1 MTRSRNKAIKYDK
14 LTLLNNVA
22 HKTRLL
28 PILLLPGQ
36 PQKDKRLLR
45 GTLKVSQL
53 LGNSSPLQWDRRIAV
68 VIFCIPKEEEDTSR
82 SSHNFY

>member
-22 HKTRLL
+22 HKTRLW
-28 PILLLPGQ
+28 PILLLANL
-36 PQKDKRLLR
+36 KRDKRLLR

-53 LGNSSPLQWDRRIAV
+53 LGNSSALQWDSRIAV
-68 VIFCIPKEEEDTSR
+68 EFCDFLYSQRRRHEQKQP
-82 SSHNFY
+82 